1 MTANLWSS
9 VPVAWQDALSSCKP
23 ELEQIERLLIQN
35 EHAGSKV
42 VPEVSK
48 IFAALA
54 MSPSDVSVVVI
65 GQDPYP
71 TPSHAIGLAFAVPN
85 ETKPLPGSLRNIFK
99 EVATD
104 TGLESTTG
112 AALDKWVQQGVLL
125 LNTSLT
131 TDSGVRAA
139 HSSWP
144 WEPIVRAMIEH
155 VVQMNPKV
163 VGLLLGNHAK
173 QFADFF
179 DPDSIVFSAH
189 PSPLSASRG
198 FLGSKPF
205 TRVNKILA
213 SNSRPEI
220 IW

>member
-35 EHAGSKV
+35 EHAGSRV

-144 WEPIVRAMIEH
+144 WDPIVRAMIER

>member
-9 VPVAWQDALSSCKP
+9 IPVAWQEGLSSCKP
-23 ELEQIERLLIQN
+23 ELEQIETLLSQN
-35 EHAGSKV
+35 LKAGLQV
-42 VPEVSK
+42 VPEVNK

-54 MSPSDVSVVVI
+54 MSPTDVSVVVI

-85 ETKPLPGSLRNIFK
+85 ETQPLPGSLRNIFK

-104 TGLESTTG
+104 TGLESATG

-131 TDSGVRAA
+131 TNSGVRAA

-144 WEPIVRAMIEH
+144 WEQIVRAMIEH
-155 VVQMNPKV
+155 VVHMNPKV

-179 DPDSIVFSAH
+179 DADSIVSSAH

-205 TRVNKILA
+205 TRVNAILA